1 MHQHHYIDRSS
12 NGVVGIGIQ
21 PNMEEAIR
29 WYTKAASQDN
39 QRAKQRL
46 SEIKMYNKM
55 QRKVNAQRLR
65 SENSDCTIS

>member
-1 MHQHHYIDRSS
+1 
-12 NGVVGIGIQ
+12 
-21 PNMEEAIR
+21 MEEAIR